1 MKDNKSSSESKV
13 PFLGDIPWLG
23 NLFKRKITA
32 GSKTE
37 LMIFLTPHIIQ
48 APSQLAALTG
58 REQNHMLT
66 PKSYSEEDLNRFLEK
81 LPAKKK

>member
-1 MKDNKSSSESKV
+1 M
-13 PFLGDIPWLG
+13 
-23 NLFKRKITA
+23 LFRSTA

-48 APSQLAALTG
+48 APSQLAALTAK
-58 REQNHMLT
+58 EQGHMLT

-81 LPAKKK
+81 LPPKKK